1 MKKDRNKQSAP
12 AGKAGGKNGKVFDAN
27 LFAAEAVKSLKAYVP
42 GEQPSGG
49 GWVKLNTN
57 EFPYPPSP
65 RVAEAIIAELKG
77 GRDANLRLYP
87 NPESRALRRAVAEHF
102 GLEEK
107 NAIIGNG
114 SDDILNLAVRAFADK
129 NLRIGAMRLSYS
141 LYPVLANIQGAKYEE
156 FDFGKNFSIPT
167 RRICESGVN
176 IFFLTSPNAP
186 TAHGYEIS
194 EVEKLL
200 KSFKG
205 LVLIDEAYAPFSKAG
220 SAACLVKK
228 YKNAIVVCTMSK
240 GWALAGMRV
249 GWALADESAIGVL
262 DKVRDSYNVD
272 RLAQAAALAAIKD
285 KSYYRRLCAK
295 IVSTRAATEKF
306 FDKIGFGYVPSSANF
321 ILVRPAANGKSGAD
335 VAADLFGHLKSEKIL
350 VRYFA
355 SDPLVNDSLRV
366 TVGTPE
372 EMEKFKES
380 VKRWIGSQK

>member
-1 MKKDRNKQSAP
+1 MKNEKSRKTKPSA
-12 AGKAGGKNGKVFDAN
+12 KRGGKSENIFDAN
-27 LFAAEAVKSLKAYVP
+27 LFAAKSVRGLKAYVP

-65 RVAEAIIAELKG
+65 KVAKAIIAEVKG
-77 GRDANLRLYP
+77 KRYGNLRLYP
-87 NPESRALRRAVAEHF
+87 NPESRVLRKAVAEHF

-114 SDDILNLAVRAFADK
+114 SDDILNLAVRAFSDSS
-129 NLRIGAMRLSYS
+129 LRIGAMSLSYS

-156 FDFGKNFSIPT
+156 FDFGKNFAIPIK
-167 RRICESGVN
+167 RICESGVN

-186 TAHGYEIS
+186 TAHGFELS

-205 LVLIDEAYAPFSKAG
+205 LVLIDEAYAPFCRYG
-220 SAACLVKK
+220 SAAKLVKK
-228 YKNAIVVCTMSK
+228 YKNAIVSSTMSK

-249 GWALADESAIGVL
+249 GWALANEEIIGVL

-285 KSYYRRLCAK
+285 KSYYKRLCAK
-295 IVSTRAATEKF
+295 IMSTRTDTEKF
-306 FDKIGFGYVPSSANF
+306 LDKIGFEHIPSSANF
-321 ILVRPAANGKSGAD
+321 ILARPVVNGKYGAD
-335 VAADLFGHLKSEKIL
+335 MAAGLFEHLKKDKIL

-355 SDPLVNDSLRV
+355 SDKRVNDSLRI

-372 EMEKFKES
+372 EMKKFKES
-380 VKRWIGSQK
+380 VRKWIESQK